1 MSCTKTRRK
10 NRVLISKTTAE
21 FFIMSATLIGC
32 ATVNPDIYE
41 ITAYDKNSKIIRI
54 IEVVVTDDRS
64 LSVPMNAM
72 CIAYPK
78 SNVIARP
85 KNATQSVERQC

>member
-1 MSCTKTRRK
+1 MSCAKTCCK
-10 NRVLISKTTAE
+10 NRGLSSKITAALFITSTTLV
-21 FFIMSATLIGC
+21 SC
-32 ATVNPDIYE
+32 ATVNPDTYE
-41 ITAYDKNSKIIRI
+41 ITAYDKNSKIIRSI
-54 IEVVVTDDRS
+54 DVVVTDDRS

-85 KNATQSVERQC
+85 KNATQSVKRQC